1 VARPDLDAWVPRADA
16 LIRVT
21 HSRAADADP
30 DALWAAAE
38 RVCVHD
44 ARRLGRVVRWRIP
57 GVSID
62 QTFAQMFRAY
72 PFALLEAGERHSLSG
87 LVGRIWTIGRDYPP
101 LRDAEEFRTWSQPGT
116 DRVLF
121 AHWAEPD
128 GSGRAVLHS
137 EVRVAPVDGRAA
149 LRTRAVW
156 TVVRVFER
164 LIGSEALA
172 LAARRAERG

>member
-1 VARPDLDAWVPRADA
+1 MAGPDLDAWVPLSDA
-16 LIRVT
+16 LIRVE

-44 ARRLGRVVRWRIP
+44 ARRLGRAVRWRIP

-72 PFALLEAGERHSLSG
+72 PFALLDEGQRHSLSG
-87 LVGRIWTIGRDYPP
+87 LVGRIWTISRDFPP

-121 AHWAEPD
+121 AHWVEPGGD
-128 GSGRAVLHS
+128 GRAVLHS

-156 TVVRVFER
+156 AVVGVLER
-164 LIGSEALA
+164 LIGAEALTI
-172 LAARRAERG
+172 AARRAEGR